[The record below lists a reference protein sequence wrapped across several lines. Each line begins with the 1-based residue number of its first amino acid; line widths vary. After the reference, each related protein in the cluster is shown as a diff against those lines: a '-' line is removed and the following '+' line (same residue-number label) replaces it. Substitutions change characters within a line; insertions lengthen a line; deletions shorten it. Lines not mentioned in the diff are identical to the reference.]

1 MFGAKIVRCFFNS
14 NYNYDNNLHSIMK
27 NNFRN
32 IAILIFSLLLAYILI
47 ATYLV
52 YDDYKV
58 SLNQTIRTSDRYSQ
72 YKSDEIS
79 SYLNT
84 SVQTANTISNMLA
97 SAREKYGYDLI
108 PFVEQSLQT
117 LCIENPQFASI
128 TVTWEFSAVCKSW
141 SRPYGRLIMKAYML
155 DGRPRITKDTVD
167 LEGEYVSEN
176 YYQMKNGS
184 MHTLFTS
191 PEISLGEYIAHSESQ
206 QCTSIATRIMLHDTF
221 IGIVEA
227 EMPLSD
233 IAKTLDIMPL
243 DYAGKPFVIASNGKI
258 YCHSNKDLDRTN
270 FLDAYAEIEKD
281 DEVAQAI
288 TESLVCSTD
297 YQDRDGNKSHITLI
311 PITVKDSGK
320 PWTLVSEI
328 HYSRIVKQ
336 TIRKIMPYFLLSF
349 LGLCIMVFFTLTF
362 VRKSTNPM
370 QQASLMLSYIDRG
383 EYDKVEHLESSDEEI
398 NTFYKSLNIFAE
410 KIQKTTQFA
419 RSIGSGD
426 LNIKYEIDSQNALDA
441 ALIDMQKNLQHAQ
454 IEEENRKIENE
465 KLSWSQ
471 NGLAQLGEYLRMSN
485 IDISEFSFNVISF
498 LVKYVGALQGGIF
511 ISEEQEDTK
520 YLSLKAAYAF
530 DRKKQLEGRV
540 EFGESLVGRCAI
552 EGKTIFLTD
561 IPDGYLYITSGLGE
575 NKPRCLLLVPLVFE
589 DEVHG
594 VIEIASIKLIED
606 YQISFFDSVA
616 ERIASSISNI
626 KKNINTAELLEK
638 FRTQSDELAFRENE
652 IQKSLAGIKES
663 RAEIGKLQYETESIL
678 DALSETCI
686 VTRYDINAVVQD
698 LRDKTLDVT
707 GYKRSDIVG
716 HSLREIL
723 ALTKND
729 MENFDKF
736 WDEIIKGKKKS
747 RKFTRGEQLYRE
759 TFTLINNAE
768 GQPYKVISV
777 AIPV

>member
-1 MFGAKIVRCFFNS
+1 
-14 NYNYDNNLHSIMK
+14 MK

-32 IAILIFSLLLAYILI
+32 IAILIFSLLLAYILV

-58 SLNQTIRTSDRYSQ
+58 SLNQTIKTSERYCQ

-79 SYLNT
+79 SYFNT
-84 SVQTANTISNMLA
+84 NVQTASTIGNMLA
-97 SAREKYGYDLI
+97 SAREEYGYDLI
-108 PFVEQSLQT
+108 PYVEQSLKN
-117 LCIENPQFASI
+117 LCIENPQLASI

-141 SRPYGRLIMKAYML
+141 TRPYGRLIMKSYLL
-155 DGRPRITKDTVD
+155 DGRPKIVKDTVD

-176 YYQMKNGS
+176 YYQLKNGS

-191 PEISLGEYIAHSESQ
+191 PEINTGEYIVHSESR
-206 QCTSIATRIMLHDTF
+206 QCTSIATRIVLNDTF
-221 IGIVEA
+221 IGIVEV
-227 EMPLSD
+227 EIPLTNISKNLDVMP
-233 IAKTLDIMPL
+233 T
-243 DYAGKPFVIASNGKI
+243 DYAGKPFIIASNGRI
-258 YCHSNKDLDRTN
+258 YCHANPDLNRTI
-270 FLDAYAEIEKD
+270 FLDAYSGIDND
-281 DEVAQAI
+281 DEVAHALA
-288 TESLVCSTD
+288 ESLVCSTD
-297 YQDRDGNKSHITLI
+297 YQDRDGNKSHIKLI
-311 PITVKDSGK
+311 PINVKDSGK
-320 PWTLVSEI
+320 PWMLASEI
-328 HYSRIVKQ
+328 YYSRIIKQ

-349 LGLCIMVFFTLTF
+349 LGLCMMVFFTLTF

-370 QQASLMLSYIDRG
+370 QQASLMLNYIDRG

-410 KIQKTTQFA
+410 KIQKTTEFA

-426 LNIKYEIDSQNALDA
+426 LNIKYDIDNGNALDV
-441 ALIDMQKNLQHAQ
+441 ALIDMQKNLKHARE
-454 IEEENRKIENE
+454 EEENRKVENE

-511 ISEEQEDTK
+511 ISEEQEGTK

-530 DRKKQLEGRV
+530 DRKKQLEARV

-594 VIEIASIKLIED
+594 VIEIASIKMIED
-606 YQISFFDSVA
+606 YQITFFNSVA

-638 FRTQSDELAFRENE
+638 FRTQSDELAFRETE

-663 RAEIGKLQYETESIL
+663 RTEIGKLQYETEAIL
-678 DALSETCI
+678 DALADTCI
-686 VTRYDINAVVQD
+686 ITRYDIFAVVQD
-698 LRDKTLDVT
+698 LRDKTLEVT
-707 GYKRSDIVG
+707 GYKRSDIIG
-716 HSLREIL
+716 HNLREIL

-729 MENFDKF
+729 MDNFDKF

>member
-1 MFGAKIVRCFFNS
+1 
-14 NYNYDNNLHSIMK
+14 MK

-32 IAILIFSLLLAYILI
+32 IAILILSLLMMYILI

-52 YDDYKV
+52 YDDYNFN
-58 SLNQTIRTSDRYSQ
+58 LNRTIKTSDRYCQ
-72 YKSDEIS
+72 YKSEEIS
-79 SYLNT
+79 SYINT
-84 SVQTANTISNMLA
+84 SVQTTSTIGNMLA
-97 SAREKYGYDLI
+97 AAREKYGYDLI
-108 PFVEQSLQT
+108 PFVEQSLQNI
-117 LCIENPQFASI
+117 CIENPQLTSI
-128 TVTWEFSAVCKSW
+128 TVTWEFSAVCKTW
-141 SRPYGRLIMKAYML
+141 TRPYGRLIMKAYML

-184 MHTLFTS
+184 THTLFTS
-191 PEISLGEYIAHSESQ
+191 PEINTNEYVAQQNESA
-206 QCTSIATRIMLHDTF
+206 QCMSVATRMVLNDIF
-221 IGIVEA
+221 IGMVEA
-227 EMPLSD
+227 EMSLAQIS
-233 IAKTLDIMPL
+233 KNLDEMPL
-243 DYAGKPFVIASNGKI
+243 DYAGKPFIIASNNKI
-258 YCHSNKDLDRTN
+258 YCHSNPDLNRTN
-270 FLDAYAEIEKD
+270 FLDAYAGIDND
-281 DEVAQAI
+281 DEVAHAI
-288 TESLVCSTD
+288 SESLVCSTD
-297 YQDRDGNKSHITLI
+297 YKDREGNKSHITLI
-311 PITVKDSGK
+311 PITVKDSGR

-328 HYSRIVKQ
+328 FYTRIFKQ
-336 TIRKIMPYFLLSF
+336 TIRKVMPYFLLSF
-349 LGLCIMVFFTLTF
+349 IGLAMMVIFTLTF

-370 QQASLMLSYIDRG
+370 QQASVVLNHIDRG

-410 KIQKTTQFA
+410 KIQKTTEFA

-426 LNIKYEIDSQNALDA
+426 LNIKYEIDNQNALDA
-441 ALIDMQKNLQHAQ
+441 ALIDMQKNLQHAR
-454 IEEENRKIENE
+454 IEEENRKVENE

-511 ISEEQEDTK
+511 ISEEQDETR

-561 IPDGYLYITSGLGE
+561 VPDGYLYITSGLGE

-594 VIEIASIKLIED
+594 VIEIASIKMIED
-606 YQISFFDSVA
+606 YQITFFDSVA

-686 VTRYDINAVVQD
+686 VTRYDTNAVVQD
-698 LRDKTLDVT
+698 LRDKTLEVT

-716 HSLREIL
+716 HNLREIL

-736 WDEIIKGKKKS
+736 WDDIIRGKRKS

-759 TFTLINNAE
+759 TFTLINDAE
-768 GQPYKVISV
+768 GKPYKVISV

>member
-1 MFGAKIVRCFFNS
+1 
-14 NYNYDNNLHSIMK
+14 
-27 NNFRN
+27 
-32 IAILIFSLLLAYILI
+32 
-47 ATYLV
+47 
-52 YDDYKV
+52 
-58 SLNQTIRTSDRYSQ
+58 
-72 YKSDEIS
+72 
-79 SYLNT
+79 
-84 SVQTANTISNMLA
+84 
-97 SAREKYGYDLI
+97 
-108 PFVEQSLQT
+108 
-117 LCIENPQFASI
+117 
-128 TVTWEFSAVCKSW
+128 
-141 SRPYGRLIMKAYML
+141 MKAYML

-191 PEISLGEYIAHSESQ
+191 PEMNSNDYIAQGESSL
-206 QCTSIATRIMLHDTF
+206 CVSVATRMMLHDVF
-221 IGIVEA
+221 IGMVEA
-227 EMPLSD
+227 EMSLANID
-233 IAKTLDIMPL
+233 KKLDEMPL

-258 YCHSNKDLDRTN
+258 YCHSNPDLDRTN
-270 FLDAYAEIEKD
+270 FLDAYSGIDHD
-281 DEVAQAI
+281 DEVAHAI
-288 TESLVCSTD
+288 SESLVCSTD
-297 YQDRDGNKSHITLI
+297 YEDRDGIRSHLTLL
-311 PITVKDSGK
+311 PIAVKDSGR

-328 HYSRIVKQ
+328 YYARIFKQ
-336 TIRKIMPYFLLSF
+336 TIRKVMPYFLLSF
-349 LGLCIMVFFTLTF
+349 LGLALMVIFTLSF
-362 VRKSTNPM
+362 IRKSTNPM
-370 QQASLMLSYIDRG
+370 QQASIMLNHIDRG

-410 KIQKTTQFA
+410 KIQRTTEFA

-441 ALIDMQKNLQHAQ
+441 ALIDMQKNLQHARE
-454 IEEENRKIENE
+454 EEENRKVENE

-485 IDISEFSFNVISF
+485 IDISEFAFNVISF

-511 ISEEQEDTK
+511 ISEEQDNTK

-594 VIEIASIKLIED
+594 VIEIASIKMIEE
-606 YQISFFDSVA
+606 YQITFFNSVA

-638 FRTQSDELAFRENE
+638 FRTQSDELAFRESE

-663 RAEIGKLQYETESIL
+663 RTEIGKLQYETEAIL
-678 DALSETCI
+678 DALAETCI
-686 VTRYDINAVVQD
+686 VTRYDTTAVVQD

-707 GYKRSDIVG
+707 GYKRSDILG
-716 HSLREIL
+716 HNLREIL

-729 MENFDKF
+729 MDNFDKF
-736 WDEIIKGKKKS
+736 WEDIIKGKRKS

-759 TFTLINNAE
+759 TFTLINDSN
-768 GQPYKVISV
+768 GMPYKVISV

>member
-1 MFGAKIVRCFFNS
+1 
-14 NYNYDNNLHSIMK
+14 MK

-32 IAILIFSLLLAYILI
+32 IAILIFSLLLTYII
-47 ATYLV
+47 VATYLV

-58 SLNQTIRTSDRYSQ
+58 SLNQTIKTSEMYCQ
-72 YKSDEIS
+72 YKSEEIS
-79 SYLNT
+79 SYFNT
-84 SVQTANTISNMLA
+84 NVQTANTIGSMLA
-97 SAREKYGYDLI
+97 AAREKYGYDLI
-108 PFVEQSLQT
+108 PYVEQSLQN
-117 LCIENPQFASI
+117 LCIENPQLSSI
-128 TVTWEFSAVCKSW
+128 TVTWEFSAVCKTW

-155 DGRPRITKDTVD
+155 DGRPKITKDTVD

-176 YYQMKNGS
+176 YYQLKNGS

-191 PEISLGEYIAHSESQ
+191 PELNTSEYISHTDSR
-206 QCTSIATRIMLHDTF
+206 QCTSIATRIVLHDVF
-221 IGIVEA
+221 IGIVETEMTLA
-227 EMPLSD
+227 HIDKTLSTSEMPH
-233 IAKTLDIMPL
+233 

-258 YCHSNKDLDRTN
+258 YCHDNPDLNRTN
-270 FLDAYAEIEKD
+270 FLDAYASLEKD
-281 DEVAQAI
+281 DEVAHALS
-288 TESLVCSTD
+288 ESLVCSTD
-297 YQDRDGNKSHITLI
+297 YEDRDGNKSHLKLI
-311 PITVKDSGK
+311 PINVKESGR
-320 PWTLVSEI
+320 PWMLVSEI
-328 HYSRIVKQ
+328 YYARIIKQ
-336 TIRKIMPYFLLSF
+336 TIKKIMPYFLLSF
-349 LGLCIMVFFTLTF
+349 LGLCMMVVFTLYF

-370 QQASLMLSYIDRG
+370 QQASLMLHYIDRG

-398 NTFYKSLNIFAE
+398 NTFYRSLNIFAD
-410 KIQKTTQFA
+410 KIQKTTEFA

-426 LNIKYEIDSQNALDA
+426 LNIKYEIDGQNALDA
-441 ALIDMQKNLQHAQ
+441 ALVDMQKNLQHAR
-454 IEEENRKIENE
+454 EEEEKRKVENE

-511 ISEEQEDTK
+511 ISEEMEDTK

-552 EGKTIFLTD
+552 EGKTIFLTEV
-561 IPDGYLYITSGLGE
+561 PDGYLYITSGLGE

-594 VIEIASIKLIED
+594 VIEIASNKLIED
-606 YQISFFDSVA
+606 YQITFFDSVA

-638 FRTQSDELAFRENE
+638 FRTQSDELAFRETE

-663 RAEIGKLQYETESIL
+663 RYEIGKLQYETESIL

-698 LRDKTLDVT
+698 LRDKTLEVT
-707 GYKRSDIVG
+707 GYKRSDIIG
-716 HSLREIL
+716 HNLKEIL

-729 MENFDKF
+729 MDNFDKF
-736 WDEIIKGKKKS
+736 WDDIIKGKKKS

-759 TFTLINNAE
+759 TFTLINDAE
-768 GQPYKVISV
+768 GKPYKVISV

>member
-1 MFGAKIVRCFFNS
+1 
-14 NYNYDNNLHSIMK
+14 MK
-27 NNFRN
+27 NNIRN
-32 IAILIFSLLLAYILI
+32 IAILILSLLLMYILV
-47 ATYLV
+47 ATYFV
-52 YDDYKV
+52 YDDYKFT
-58 SLNQTIRTSDRYSQ
+58 LNKTIKTSDKYCK
-72 YKSDEIS
+72 YKSEEIS
-79 SYLNT
+79 SYINT
-84 SVQTANTISNMLA
+84 TVKTTSTICDMLA
-97 SAREKYGYDLI
+97 AAREEYGYDLI
-108 PFVEQSLQT
+108 PYVERSLQNV
-117 LCIENPQFASI
+117 CIENPQIASL
-128 TVTWEFSAVCKSW
+128 TVTWEFSAVCKTW
-141 SRPYGRLIMKAYML
+141 TRPYGRLIMKAYML

-176 YYQMKNGS
+176 YYQMKNGA

-191 PEISLGEYIAHSESQ
+191 PELNTNEYVPQSETIHCMSV
-206 QCTSIATRIMLHDTF
+206 ATRIMLDGTF

-227 EMPLSD
+227 EMPLSS
-233 IAKTLDIMPL
+233 IEKYLDDMPL
-243 DYAGKPFVIASNGKI
+243 DYAGKPFIIASNGKI
-258 YCHSNKDLDRTN
+258 YCHSNTDFNRTN
-270 FLDAYAEIEKD
+270 FLDAYTNLEND
-281 DEVAQAI
+281 DEVAKAI
-288 TESLVCSTD
+288 NEALVSSTD
-297 YQDRDGNKSHITLI
+297 YVDRDGHKSHITLL
-311 PITVKDSGK
+311 PISVKDNGK

-328 HYSRIVKQ
+328 YYTRIIKQ
-336 TIRKIMPYFLLSF
+336 TIRKVMPYFLLSF
-349 LGLCIMVFFTLTF
+349 LGLAMIVVFTLTF
-362 VRKSTNPM
+362 VRKSSNPM
-370 QQASLMLSYIDRG
+370 QQASMILNYIDRG
-383 EYDKVEHLESSDEEI
+383 EYDKVEHLESTDEEI

-410 KIQKTTQFA
+410 KIQKTTEFA

-426 LNIKYEIDSQNALDA
+426 LNIKYEIDDQNALDA
-441 ALIDMQKNLQHAQ
+441 ALIDMQKNLQHAS
-454 IEEENRKIENE
+454 EEEEKRKIENE

-485 IDISEFSFNVISF
+485 IDISEFAFNVISF

-511 ISEEQEDTK
+511 ISEEQDNTK

-594 VIEIASIKLIED
+594 VIEIASIKMIEE
-606 YQISFFDSVA
+606 YQITFFNSVA

-638 FRTQSDELAFRENE
+638 FRTQSDELAFRESE

-663 RAEIGKLQYETESIL
+663 RTEIGKLQYETEAIL
-678 DALSETCI
+678 DALAETCI
-686 VTRYDINAVVQD
+686 VTRYDTTAVVQD
-698 LRDKTLDVT
+698 LRDKTLEVT
-707 GYKRSDIVG
+707 GYKRSDILG
-716 HSLREIL
+716 HNLREIL

-729 MENFDKF
+729 MDNFDKF
-736 WDEIIKGKKKS
+736 WEDIIKGKRKS

-759 TFTLINNAE
+759 TFTLINDSN
-768 GQPYKVISV
+768 GMPYKVISV

>member
-1 MFGAKIVRCFFNS
+1 
-14 NYNYDNNLHSIMK
+14 MK
-27 NNFRN
+27 NNYRN
-32 IAILIFSLLLAYILI
+32 IAILIFSLLLAYILA

-58 SLNQTIRTSDRYSQ
+58 SLNQTIRTSDKYGQ

-79 SYLNT
+79 SYLNS
-84 SVQTANTISNMLA
+84 SVQTANTIGSMLA

-108 PFVEQSLQT
+108 PYVEQSLQN
-117 LCIENPQFASI
+117 LCIDNPQFASI
-128 TVTWEFSAVCKSW
+128 TVTWELSAVCKTW
-141 SRPYGRLIMKAYML
+141 NKQHGRLVMKAYML

-167 LEGEYVSEN
+167 LDGEYVSEN

-191 PEISLGEYIAHSESQ
+191 PEINTNEYIAHTEAQ
-206 QCTSIATRIMLHDTF
+206 QCTSIATRIVLHDTF
-221 IGIVEA
+221 IGIVET
-227 EMPLSD
+227 EIQLSH
-233 IAKTLDIMPL
+233 IAKMLDEMPL

-270 FLDAYAEIEKD
+270 FLDAYAGIDKD
-281 DEVAQAI
+281 DEVAHSLS
-288 TESLVCSTD
+288 ESLVCSTN

-328 HYSRIVKQ
+328 HYARIIKQ

-349 LGLCIMVFFTLTF
+349 LGLSLMVIFTLTI
-362 VRKSTNPM
+362 VRKSNNPM
-370 QQASLMLSYIDRG
+370 QQASIMLNYIDRG
-383 EYDKVEHLESSDEEI
+383 EYDKVEHLESPDEEV
-398 NTFYKSLNIFAE
+398 NTFYKTLNIFAE
-410 KIQKTTQFA
+410 KIQKTTEFA

-441 ALIDMQKNLQHAQ
+441 ALIDMQKNLQHARE
-454 IEEENRKIENE
+454 EEENRKAENE
-465 KLSWSQ
+465 KLSWAQ

-530 DRKKQLEGRV
+530 DRKKQLEARV

-594 VIEIASIKLIED
+594 VIEIASIKMIED

-686 VTRYDINAVVQD
+686 VTRYDTNAVVQD
-698 LRDKTLDVT
+698 LRDKTLDIT
-707 GYKRSDIVG
+707 GYKRTDIVG
-716 HSLREIL
+716 HNLKEIL

-736 WDEIIKGKKKS
+736 WDEIIKGKNKS

-759 TFTLINNAE
+759 TFTLIKDAE